1 MPTLVV
7 NPPGGNT
14 NNSYA
19 TVAEADAYFDTVLYS
34 DDWTG
39 ADQTTKEKALIYATL
54 LLDSKYDWAGN
65 QTKLIDEGGVG
76 AGQRLAWPRNGV
88 IDADGLGNIDEDVIP
103 RQLKYA
109 VAEFAKQ
116 LIVSNRTANNDVETQ
131 GITSLGVG
139 PISLSFS
146 DSVKSAYQTVIPDAV
161 KMLLPPWWGK
171 VRGNALVWG
180 VLRG

>member
-1 MPTLVV
+1 MPTIIAT
-7 NPPGGNT
+7 PGASNA
-14 NNSYA
+14 NSYC
-19 TVAEADAYFDTVLYS
+19 TVAEADEYFGTVLYA

-39 ADQTTKEKALIYATL
+39 ADQDTKERALIMAVL

-65 QTKLIDEGGVG
+65 QTRLIDEGGVG

-171 VRGNALVWG
+171 IRGNALIWQ

>member
-1 MPTLVV
+1 MPTVITTV
-7 NPPGGNT
+7 GGST
-14 NNSYA
+14 SNSYSS
-19 TVAEADAYFDTVLYS
+19 VAEADAYFESVLYA
-34 DDWTG
+34 DDWDG
-39 ADQTTKEKALIYATL
+39 ADTGTQERALIYATL

-65 QTKLIDEGGVG
+65 QTTLIDEGGVG

-88 IDADGLGNIDEDVIP
+88 IDADGLGNVDENVIP

-109 VAEFAKQ
+109 TAEFAKQ

-139 PISLSFS
+139 PISLSFK
-146 DSVKSAYQTVIPDAV
+146 DSVKSATQTVVPDAV
-161 KMLLPPWWGK
+161 RMLLPPWWGK
-171 VRGNALVWG
+171 VRGNALTWA